1 MGAVRRPC
9 FLPCARSGGAG
20 GGAPAVRIHEDRFFA
35 RVLSG
40 GNLGLGE
47 ASMDGDWEMEEGDQE
62 DPLTPLVRNRID
74 RKVKGGRTDRR

>member
-1 MGAVRRPC
+1 
-9 FLPCARSGGAG
+9 
-20 GGAPAVRIHEDRFFA
+20 VRIHEDRFFA